1 MLIVFRSN
9 GSKFSVKT
17 SFLLL
22 PVALATFASH
32 ASAAISIT
40 SATSLWTAITYAD
53 PNAAD
58 PSLDQQTGTVE
69 GDIVG
74 NAAHQSLYTIFD
86 DGGTPGVLTD
96 GEIGFRLRLG
106 GDASPS
112 GLKTVVWVGIDAN
125 ADGKVDL
132 FAGALEDSKIG
143 YYPAGTGA
151 NTSPSTT
158 SITSSSPY
166 LEVAV
171 STLNFDFS
179 PVTSTNDPTA
189 SNFNLDGGSGGGASH
204 TDQFVSFKLSF
215 ASLVTVVNSLGL
227 SGVGTFNQNSPLR
240 FIAATSQQANA
251 LNQDLNGINGGVNS
265 ATTWTAL
272 GGFTQ
277 PFTVT
282 GLPAIPEPSSLVFLS
297 SIGLLWGFRRSRA

>member
-1 MLIVFRSN
+1 MRNAFIPLS
-9 GSKFSVKT
+9 
-17 SFLLL
+17 
-22 PVALATFASH
+22 VALAAFASP

-74 NAAHQSLYTIFD
+74 NAAHASLYTIFD

-132 FAGALEDSKIG
+132 FAGALEDSDIG

-158 SITSSSPY
+158 SIVSSNPY
-166 LEVAV
+166 FEVAV

-189 SNFNLDGGSGGGASH
+189 TNFNLDGGSGGGASH

-215 ASLVTVVNSLGL
+215 ASLVTAVNGLGL
-227 SGVGTFNQNSPLR
+227 SNLGTFNQDSPLR

-272 GGFTQ
+272 GGFTK
-277 PFTVT
+277 PFTVD
-282 GLPAIPEPSSLVFLS
+282 GVAVIPEPSALIFLS
-297 SIGLLWGFRRSRA
+297 TIGLLWGFRRSRA

>member
-1 MLIVFRSN
+1 MRN
-9 GSKFSVKT
+9 A
-17 SFLLL
+17 FLPLS
-22 PVALATFASH
+22 VALAAFASP
-32 ASAAISIT
+32 APAAISIT

-74 NAAHQSLYTIFD
+74 NAAHPSLYTIFD

-132 FAGALEDSKIG
+132 FAGALEDSDIG

-158 SITSSSPY
+158 SIVSSNPY
-166 LEVAV
+166 FEVAV

-189 SNFNLDGGSGGGASH
+189 TNFNLDGGSGGGANH

-215 ASLVTVVNSLGL
+215 ASLVTAVNGLGL
-227 SGVGTFNQNSPLR
+227 SNLGTFNQDSPLR

-265 ATTWTAL
+265 AATWTEL
-272 GGFTQ
+272 GGFTK
-277 PFTVT
+277 PFTVD
-282 GLPAIPEPSSLVFLS
+282 GVAVIPEPSALIFLS
-297 SIGLLWGFRRSRA
+297 TIGLLWGFRRSRA

>member
-1 MLIVFRSN
+1 MRN
-9 GSKFSVKT
+9 T
-17 SFLLL
+17 FLPLS
-22 PVALATFASH
+22 VALAAFASP

-74 NAAHQSLYTIFD
+74 NAAHPSLYTIFD

-125 ADGKVDL
+125 EDGKVDL
-132 FAGALEDSKIG
+132 FAGALEDSDIG

-158 SITSSSPY
+158 SIVSSNPY
-166 LEVAV
+166 FEVAV

-189 SNFNLDGGSGGGASH
+189 TNFNLDGGSGGGASH

-215 ASLVTVVNSLGL
+215 ASLVTAVNGLGL
-227 SGVGTFNQNSPLR
+227 SNLGTFNQDSPLR

-272 GGFTQ
+272 GGFTK
-277 PFTVT
+277 PFTVD
-282 GLPAIPEPSSLVFLS
+282 GVAVIPEPSALVFLS
-297 SIGLLWGFRRSRA
+297 TIGLLWGFRRSRA

>member
-1 MLIVFRSN
+1 M
-9 GSKFSVKT
+9 
-17 SFLLL
+17 
-22 PVALATFASH
+22 ALAAFANP

-40 SATSLWTAITYAD
+40 SSTALWTAITYAN

-58 PSLDQQTGTVE
+58 PSNDQQTGTVE

-74 NAAHQSLYTIFD
+74 NAANASLYTTFD
-86 DGGTPGVLTD
+86 DGGTAGNLTD
-96 GEIGFRLRLG
+96 GEIGFRVRLP
-106 GDASPS
+106 GDASPT

-151 NTSPSTT
+151 NTSPNTT
-158 SITSSSPY
+158 SINSGSPY
-166 LEVAV
+166 FEVAV
-171 STLNFDFS
+171 STLNFNFS
-179 PVTSTNDPTA
+179 PVNATIDPAA
-189 SNFNLDGGSGGGASH
+189 SSFNLDGGSGGGANH
-204 TDQFVSFKLSF
+204 TDHFVSLKLSF
-215 ASLVTVVNSLGL
+215 ASLVSAVNGLSL

-251 LNQDLNGINGGVNS
+251 LNQDLNGVNGGVNS
-265 ATTWTAL
+265 TTTWTDL

-277 PFTVT
+277 AFSVD
-282 GLPAIPEPSSLVFLS
+282 GVIAVPEPSSLVFLS
-297 SIGLLWGFRRSRA
+297 SIGLLLGFRRSRV

>member
-1 MLIVFRSN
+1 MKLAFLPL
-9 GSKFSVKT
+9 SVA
-17 SFLLL
+17 F
-22 PVALATFASH
+22 AAFASQ

-40 SATSLWTAITYAD
+40 SASSLWTAITYAD

-158 SITSSSPY
+158 SIVSSNPY
-166 LEVAV
+166 FEVAV

-189 SNFNLDGGSGGGASH
+189 TNFNLDGGSGGGASH

-215 ASLVTVVNSLGL
+215 ASLVTAVNGLGL
-227 SGVGTFNQNSPLR
+227 SNLGTFNQDSPLR

-272 GGFTQ
+272 GGFTK
-277 PFTVT
+277 PFTVD
-282 GLPAIPEPSSLVFLS
+282 GVAVIPEPSALIFLS
-297 SIGLLWGFRRSRA
+297 TIGLLWGFRRSRA